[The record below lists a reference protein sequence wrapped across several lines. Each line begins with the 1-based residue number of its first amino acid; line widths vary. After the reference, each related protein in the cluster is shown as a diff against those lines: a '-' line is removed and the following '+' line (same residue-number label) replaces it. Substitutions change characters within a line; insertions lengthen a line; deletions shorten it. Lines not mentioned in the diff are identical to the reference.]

1 MALMGTTLT
10 PTTRIVDLDAC
21 SSKPMTQSQ
30 VQSFPIHPRSISHPT
45 LAFCLSLTHHSFRLS
60 HQSLVVLTWVN
71 YLNCIFP
78 NSTVITLTCDRL
90 SVKITLTCIRLL
102 LVFGSELQPC
112 ILRGGQPLSGCS
124 PFTIIYVLLHG
135 VSFVVGYM
143 IGTVEI
149 SMSPSL
155 NNLGRFKSISILNS
169 LGQFMSI
176 SINLVS

>member
-1 MALMGTTLT
+1 MYTVA
-10 PTTRIVDLDAC
+10 PSV
-21 SSKPMTQSQ
+21 
-30 VQSFPIHPRSISHPT
+30 
-45 LAFCLSLTHHSFRLS
+45 
-60 HQSLVVLTWVN
+60 WVRVATMN
-71 YLNCIFP
+71 F
-78 NSTVITLTCDRL
+78 
-90 SVKITLTCIRLL
+90 
-102 LVFGSELQPC
+102 E
-112 ILRGGQPLSGCS
+112 GGQPLSGCS